1 MKRIILDIL
10 LFSSVFIF
18 PWYLTAILAFVGLF
32 IFENFYE
39 MLVASFVVF
48 AMYNGGGG
56 GVISS
61 SLYFPLIMLILFFGV
76 KKLKQSVILYKK

>member
-48 AMYNGGGG
+48 AIYNGGGDR
-56 GVISS
+56 VISS
-61 SLYFPLIMLILFFGV
+61 SLYFPLIILILFFGV